1 MPASHRWRPRYPA
14 WMTETSMASPRPVRG
29 RGVGLLLVAGSGLCF
44 GLLPIFNRQAA
55 ALGLGVPTFLAVRF
69 LVAGGALWTW
79 ILLRGTRFS
88 LNRPQA
94 LGFLGMGALYVVE
107 SGLYFASSRRI
118 PVALTALLLYL
129 YPMLVSLWEWLA
141 GRHRLTG
148 RDRVALVASLVG
160 TALAVGSPGRGTDT
174 LGLVMGLATA
184 FGYTAYMLLGARL
197 QKGVPALVASAWIMG
212 SAGLMYLAL
221 ALATH
226 RWEPVLA
233 LIAWRPLLGLAVIG
247 TLLPIPMLLA
257 GMARIGAARASVV
270 STLEPLAA
278 CLFGAF
284 FLGELLGPWQWL
296 GAALILGAVI
306 LLSAERTPEEPLA
319 ER

>member
-1 MPASHRWRPRYPA
+1 MTDGAALPVPPSPA
-14 WMTETSMASPRPVRG
+14 RG
-29 RGVGLLLVAGSGLCF
+29 RGVGLLLVAASGLCF
-44 GLLPIFNRQAA
+44 GMLPIFNRQAA

-69 LVAGGALWTW
+69 LVAGGVLWAW
-79 ILLRGTRFS
+79 LALRGP
-88 LNRPQA
+88 RPRLRGGQVA
-94 LGFLGMGALYVVE
+94 GFAGMGLLYVVE

-129 YPMLVSLWEWLA
+129 YPVLVALWEWLA
-141 GRHRLTG
+141 GRHRLEG
-148 RDRVALVASLVG
+148 RDRVALVASLLG
-160 TALAVGSPGRGTDT
+160 TALAVGSPGRGTDA
-174 LGLVMGLATA
+174 LGLAMGLATA

-212 SAGLMYLAL
+212 TAGLMYLLL

-226 RWEPVLA
+226 RWEPALA
-233 LIAWRPLLGLAVIG
+233 LKAWRPLLGLAVVG

-270 STLEPLAA
+270 STLEPLGA
-278 CLFGAF
+278 CLFGAL
-284 FLGELLGPWQWL
+284 FLGELLRPWQWL
-296 GAALILGAVI
+296 GAALILGAVV